1 MKKLLSWLFVV
12 SLSFSLTAFIA
23 PTQVSAEEVV
33 LTSNAVTAPES
44 LILNSDGSY
53 GGSINEA
60 LYGKGAPK
68 NGEFDVTNSQYF
80 LENDFYNMN
89 STDEDYPL
97 TLLPKFKSYQQTMQD
112 SSAFACLVMVFN
124 DLGLDI
130 TDEYSELS
138 LLNKYQT
145 HFNTTVYNNGLS
157 VDDYNLSAFI
167 NSLNLGFTAEAR
179 KIDNF
184 TGAGDYIKNEVIK
197 NLKEGNYIL
206 VRYMSASNFQWKVI
220 IGWEQMGTD
229 YLHDDVIIFADPFD
243 STDHHQTGYS
253 HVRAEMF
260 SKWWKYNDYKLNLSN
275 FNQSVII
282 KAGKTRVF
290 TESVRNT
297 APQQTLH
304 DLHFILNADGS
315 YGGTRDAS
323 KYGTITTKNGSRN
336 RTFTT
341 YYKINDYYNLGDENT
356 RLLLKNYVTF
366 QQTMAYSCGM
376 CSTISALKYYG
387 EPITEADE
395 VNFLNY
401 YQQVTGFNPN
411 TGGTQ
416 IIPLYETLKARGYN
430 VEVGISY
437 KNEESHFPTYYE
449 YRSFLKENL
458 SKDRPIVFKMANN
471 GGHLAVVIGFDDM
484 GTDYM
489 YDDVVI
495 VADSSDYWDHYQDG
509 YCTWSANQLY
519 NVFTDD
525 DYKYNHAYVVF
536 YPKEES
542 SNALWLILGIVGGVV
557 VLGGA
562 TVATI
567 IVIKKKKAKKA
578 E

>member
-1 MKKLLSWLFVV
+1 MKKLLSWLCVV
-12 SLSFSLTAFIA
+12 AVSFSLTAFIA

-33 LTSNAVTAPES
+33 LTTNAVTAPES

-68 NGEFDVTNSQYF
+68 NGEFDVPNSQYF

-89 STDEDYPL
+89 STDEEYPL
-97 TLLPKFKSYQQTMQD
+97 LLLPKFKSYQQTMQD
-112 SSAFACLVMVFN
+112 SSAFACLVMVLN
-124 DLGLDI
+124 DLGYDI
-130 TDEYSELS
+130 TGDYSELS

-145 HFNTTVYNNGLS
+145 QFDTVVYNNGLS
-157 VDDYNLSAFI
+157 VTDENLKKFI
-167 NSLNLGFTAEAR
+167 DGLNLGFDSESH
-179 KIDNF
+179 KIQNV
-184 TGAGDYIKNEVIK
+184 GAVSIKNEVIK
-197 NLKEGNYIL
+197 NLKAGNYIL
-206 VRYMSASNFQWKVI
+206 VRYMSANNFQWKVI
-220 IGWEQMGTD
+220 IGWDEMGTEEV
-229 YLHDDVIIFADPFD
+229 LDDVIIFADPFD
-243 STDHHQTGYS
+243 STDHYQTGYS

-260 SKWWKYNDYKLNLSN
+260 AKWWKHNDYKLNITN
-275 FNQSVII
+275 VDQSVII
-282 KAGKTRVF
+282 KAEKPRTF
-290 TESVRNT
+290 TKSARITE
-297 APQQTLH
+297 PQQTLH
-304 DLHFILNADGS
+304 DLHFIFNADGS

-323 KYGTITTKNGSRN
+323 KYGTITTKNGNRN

-376 CSTISALKYYG
+376 CSAISALKYYG

-395 VNFLNY
+395 VNFMDY
-401 YQQVTGFNPN
+401 YRQVTGAYPD
-411 TGGTQ
+411 TGGAKVG
-416 IIPLYETLKARGYN
+416 PLLDTVKARGY
-430 VEVGISY
+430 EGELGISY
-437 KNEESHFPTYYE
+437 KNDVSHFPTYYE
-449 YRSFLKENL
+449 YRAFLKEHL
-458 SKDRPIVFKMANN
+458 SKDRPIIFNMANK
-471 GGHLAVVIGFDDM
+471 GGHYAVVIGFDDM

-489 YDDVVI
+489 YDDVAI

-519 NVFTDD
+519 NVFTNS
-525 DYKYNHAYVVF
+525 KHTTNHAYVVF

-562 TVATI
+562 TVATVL
-567 IVIKKKKAKKA
+567 VIKKKKAKKA

>member
-1 MKKLLSWLFVV
+1 MKKLLSWLCVV
-12 SLSFSLTAFIA
+12 AVSFSLTAFIA

-33 LTSNAVTAPES
+33 LTTNAVTAPES

-68 NGEFDVTNSQYF
+68 NGEFDVPNSQYF

-89 STDEDYPL
+89 STDEEYPL
-97 TLLPKFKSYQQTMQD
+97 LLLPKFKSYQQTMQD
-112 SSAFACLVMVFN
+112 SSAFACLVMVLN
-124 DLGLDI
+124 DLGYDI

-145 HFNTTVYNNGLS
+145 QFDTVVYNNGLS
-157 VDDYNLSAFI
+157 VTDDNLEQFI
-167 NSLNLGFTAEAR
+167 DGLNLGFDSKAG
-179 KIDNF
+179 IIQNV
-184 TGAGDYIKNEVIK
+184 GAVNIKNEVVR
-197 NLKEGNYIL
+197 NLKAGNYIL
-206 VRYMSASNFQWKVI
+206 VRYMSANNFQWKVI
-220 IGWEQMGTD
+220 IGWDEMGTND
-229 YLHDDVIIFADPFD
+229 KVYDDVIIFADPFD
-243 STDHHQTGYS
+243 SNDHHQTGYS

-260 SKWWKYNDYKLNLSN
+260 AKWWKYNDYKLNLSN
-275 FNQSVII
+275 HSESVII
-282 KAGKTRVF
+282 YAGKEREF
-290 TESVRNT
+290 TKSARITE
-297 APQQTLH
+297 PKQTLH
-304 DLHFILNADGS
+304 EPHFILNADGS

-323 KYGTITTKNGSRN
+323 KYGTITTKNGNRN

-356 RLLLKNYVTF
+356 RLLLNNYSTF

-376 CSTISALKYYG
+376 CSTITTLKYYG

-395 VNFLNY
+395 VNFMNY

-416 IIPLYETLKARGYN
+416 IPKLYETLKARGYDA
-430 VEVGISY
+430 ELGISY

-449 YRSFLKENL
+449 YRAFLKEHL
-458 SKDRPIVFKMANN
+458 SKDRPIIFKMANN

-489 YDDVVI
+489 YDDVAI

-525 DYKYNHAYVVF
+525 DYKYNHAYVVL
-536 YPKEES
+536 YPKKES

-562 TVATI
+562 TVAT
-567 IVIKKKKAKKA
+567 VLAIKKKKAKKA